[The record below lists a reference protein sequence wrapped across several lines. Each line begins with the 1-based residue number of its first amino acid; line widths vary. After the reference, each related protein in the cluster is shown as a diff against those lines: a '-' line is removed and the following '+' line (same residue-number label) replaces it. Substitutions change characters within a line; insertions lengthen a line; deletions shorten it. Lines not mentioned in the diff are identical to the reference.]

1 MNWDYD
7 LIEEDYQRAKA
18 NGIHRERVRERV
30 YNLGWDKERAVTE
43 PINKKIDRTHWINV
57 AAEHGIT
64 RAAFNTRLQRGWSEE
79 KAATTPKQ
87 SFAFAQ
93 KKRHEEMRKYPVE
106 YLEEAVRNGIT
117 EQTFRRRVREGWTY
131 EQASTV
137 KVYQSNPNKSR
148 KEMIKK

>member
-1 MNWDYD
+1 MDCDYD
-7 LIEEDYQRAKA
+7 LTEEDYQKA
-18 NGIHRERVRERV
+18 ISNGIHRERARERF
-30 YNLGWDKERAVTE
+30 YNLGWDKERTITE
-43 PINKKIDRTHWINV
+43 PINKKADRSNWIKI

-93 KKRHEEMRKYPVE
+93 KKRHEEMRKYP
-106 YLEEAVRNGIT
+106 LEHLEAAVRNGIT

-131 EQASTV
+131 EQASTM
-137 KVYQSNPNKSR
+137 KSYQRNPKPSR